1 MLKINVFDDAILGP
15 AWIWRDSTVVSVL
28 VYDAE
33 QIRTIL
39 MERDGMSPEEAREY
53 IEFNIEGA
61 YVGRHTPVLV
71 WPHDQYILG
80 DDND

>member
-1 MLKINVFDDAILGP
+1 MLKINGFDDAILGP
-15 AWIWRDSTVVSVL
+15 AWIWRDSEVVSVI

-33 QIRTIL
+33 QIRAIL
-39 MERDGMSPEEAREY
+39 MKREGMSPEVAREY

-71 WPHDQYILG
+71 WPHDHYILG
-80 DDND
+80 DDNE